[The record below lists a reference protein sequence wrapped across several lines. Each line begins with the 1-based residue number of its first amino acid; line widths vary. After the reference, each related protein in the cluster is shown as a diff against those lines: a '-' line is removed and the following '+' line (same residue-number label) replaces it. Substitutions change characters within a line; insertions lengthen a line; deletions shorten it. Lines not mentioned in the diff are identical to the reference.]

1 MDDTAPAGAFSQSRS
16 APSAAAL
23 VAHAA
28 RLLAETRARR
38 PRVHA
43 LTNAA
48 AQAFTANLLL
58 AAGAIPSLTIAAEE
72 AGHFARRADAVLVNP
87 GHARRRA
94 PRRHIFPR
102 LRSPAAREAGRP
114 IVLDPVFVEASPPR
128 LAAACEPPRAGS
140 GDRGGSTPASSR
152 LWSGPRAGTPETAS
166 VFATEH
172 GLTVALTG
180 PTDVITDGARMLRVE
195 NGHPLMARVTAMG
208 CAGSAL
214 VAAFAALE
222 PDRVTAAAAALLVL
236 GVAGEIAGA
245 RAAGPGSFPAAFL
258 DALDALDEAALV
270 SHARV
275 S

>member
-1 MDDTAPAGAFSQSRS
+1 MDDTAPAGAFPLSTT
-16 APSAAAL
+16 APATAL
-23 VAHAA
+23 AAHAA
-28 RLLAETRARR
+28 RLLAETRARS

-72 AGHFARRADAVLVNP
+72 AGHFARRADAVLVNL
-87 GHARRRA
+87 GTLDAERRA
-94 PRRHIFPR
+94 GIPVAMA
-102 LRSPAAREAGRP
+102 AAREAGRP

-128 LAAACEPPRAGS
+128 LAAARELLAQGPAIVRLNPGELEALSGRA
-140 GDRGGSTPASSR
+140 P
-152 LWSGPRAGTPETAS
+152 TPEAARA
-166 VFATEH
+166 FARACAT
-172 GLTVALTG
+172 TIALTG
-180 PTDVITDGARMLRVE
+180 PTDVITDGVRVLRVA

-222 PDRVTAAAAALLVL
+222 PDRVVAAAAALLVL

-245 RAAGPGSFPAAFL
+245 QAAGPGSFPAAFL
-258 DALDALDEAALV
+258 DTLHALGEAALV
-270 SHARV
+270 THARI

>member
-1 MDDTAPAGAFSQSRS
+1 MDDTAPTGALSSRILDHRT
-16 APSAAAL
+16 AAL
-23 VAHAA
+23 AADAA

-72 AGHFARRADAVLVNP
+72 AGHFARRADAVLVNL
-87 GHARRRA
+87 GTLDAERRA
-94 PRRHIFPR
+94 GIPVAVA
-102 LRSPAAREAGRP
+102 AAREAGRP
-114 IVLDPVFVEASPPR
+114 LVLDPVFVEASPPR
-128 LAAACEPPRAGS
+128 LAVARELLAQGPAIVRLNPGELEALGGRA
-140 GDRGGSTPASSR
+140 P
-152 LWSGPRAGTPETAS
+152 TPETA
-166 VFATEH
+166 AALARAD
-172 GLTVALTG
+172 GLVVALTG
-180 PTDVITDGARMLRVE
+180 ATDVVTDGVRSLRIG

-245 RAAGPGSFPAAFL
+245 RAVGPGSFPAAYL
-258 DALDALDEAALV
+258 DALDALCEADLV

>member
-1 MDDTAPAGAFSQSRS
+1 MDENAPAR
-16 APSAAAL
+16 AASHDIA
-23 VAHAA
+23 AYRIAEHAA

-72 AGHFARRADAVLVNP
+72 AGHFARRANAVLVNL
-87 GHARRRA
+87 GTLDAERRA
-94 PRRHIFPR
+94 GI
-102 LRSPAAREAGRP
+102 PAAVAAACEVGRP

-128 LAAACEPPRAGS
+128 LAVARDLLAAGPAILRLNPGELEALAGRA
-140 GDRGGSTPASSR
+140 P
-152 LWSGPRAGTPETAS
+152 TAEAADD
-166 VFATEH
+166 FARDH
-172 GLTVALTG
+172 ACVVALTG
-180 PTDVITDGARMLRVE
+180 PTDLVTDGTRAVRIA

-222 PDRVTAAAAALLVL
+222 DDALVAAAAALLVL
-236 GVAGEIAGA
+236 GVAGEIAGG
-245 RAAGPGSFPAAFL
+245 RAAGPGSFPAAYL
-258 DALDALDEAALV
+258 DALDALDAAALV
-270 SHARV
+270 SRARV